1 MRRRDAET
9 EFTSLERLQADLP
22 ERLAEYIGREPTAQ
36 ESADLN
42 AALWESW
49 PTDDETES
57 VDVETAGIC
66 LDNAF
71 QEWRA
76 MNQNA

>member
-1 MRRRDAET
+1 MRGRGAET
-9 EFTSLERLQADLP
+9 EFTTLERLQAQVP
-22 ERLAEYIGREPTAQ
+22 ERLAEYLGREPTGQ
-36 ESADLN
+36 ESADLS

-49 PTDDETES
+49 PTDDEAES

-66 LDNAF
+66 QDNAF

-76 MNQNA
+76 ANPTA